1 MVVRRLAPALVGV
14 LLSAGVTSCGDGTPA
29 TGKCDWMKK
38 AAKSRAH
45 TVVLVDATAS
55 LRGSTG
61 ADRGRDH
68 TEAASPY
75 LEKAVKQRNTVS
87 VGAFAGAGDVEWSAL
102 GLSADWTWENDNP
115 NNRERREEDAT
126 ACLKENLA
134 QAQETVPT
142 SGGTDILA
150 AVRSAAAVLG
160 ENTDRADA
168 GNGGAGDK
176 GSGNGSG
183 AGGLIVLTDGLST
196 MGCADLRPA
205 RFADDREIDAIA
217 DVCSD
222 AAELPQEVPAG
233 VPVTF
238 VGLGRTAGAQPAPTP
253 AQAGWLNRLWLRLCA
268 ESRPKQAGAEE
279 CHAVDTPVPGSLRR
293 ASAPKPPVDPVVRF
307 GAGRSQTYPLHGAAL
322 FDPNSAVIRERG
334 LRELTRIA
342 VEVRSSPGAE
352 VQVLGYV
359 DPRGGAG
366 NNLRLSQQR
375 ADAVAEVLT
384 AHGVRKVTAYGRGL
398 AGDCP
403 KPVAAGSGASDTDEA
418 LQCDRRVDIVVTK

>member
-1 MVVRRLAPALVGV
+1 MVVRRLAPALVVV
-14 LLSAGVTSCGDGTPA
+14 LLSAGITSCGDGTPA

-38 AAKSRAH
+38 AAQSRAH
-45 TVVLVDATAS
+45 TVVLVDASAS

-68 TEAASPY
+68 TEAVIPY

-102 GLSADWTWENDNP
+102 RLSTDWTWENDNP
-115 NNRERREEDAT
+115 DNQGERETDAT
-126 ACLKENLA
+126 ACLEKNLA

-160 ENTDRADA
+160 ESPGREDGREDS
-168 GNGGAGDK
+168 GNG

-183 AGGLIVLTDGLST
+183 PGELIVLTDGLST
-196 MGCADLRPA
+196 LGCVDLRPA
-205 RFADDREIDAIA
+205 TFADDREIDTFA
-217 DVCSD
+217 DLCRD
-222 AAELPQEVPAG
+222 AAELPQEIPAG

-268 ESRPKQAGAEE
+268 ESRPKQAGAED
-279 CHAVDTPVPGSLRR
+279 CRAVDTPVPGSLRR
-293 ASAPKPPVDPVVRF
+293 ASASKPPVDPVVRF
-307 GAGRSQTYPLHGAAL
+307 GAGRSETYPVHGAAL
-322 FDPNSAVIRERG
+322 FDPNSAVIREPG
-334 LRELTRIA
+334 LHELTDIA
-342 VEVRSSPGAE
+342 RKVRSSPGAE

-366 NNLRLSQQR
+366 NNLSLSQQR

-384 AHGVRKVTAYGRGL
+384 AHGVRGVTAYGRGL
-398 AGDCP
+398 AGACP
-403 KPVAAGSGASDTDEA
+403 KQVAAGSGARDTDEA